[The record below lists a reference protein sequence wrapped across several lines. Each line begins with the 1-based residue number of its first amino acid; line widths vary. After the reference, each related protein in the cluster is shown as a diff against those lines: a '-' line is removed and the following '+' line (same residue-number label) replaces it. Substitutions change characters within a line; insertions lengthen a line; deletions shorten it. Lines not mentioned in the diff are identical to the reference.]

1 MRENFLLK
9 SKNSEHL
16 YFECAK
22 DLPNEQGKSYTVDV
36 YC

>member
-22 DLPNEQGKSYTVDV
+22 DLPTIKTKRGV
-36 YC
+36 